1 MQAFELNNLIN
12 IGATDKVRAHLK
24 KLSLKDR
31 LPLLRELIP
40 YVKETPTHL
49 KFFHE
54 NFANEIGALIQAGM
68 DYAAAEELYNRAK
81 ELKMKKR

>member
-12 IGATDKVRAHLK
+12 IGATHKVRAHLK

-31 LPLLRELIP
+31 LPLLHELIP
-40 YVKETPTHL
+40 YVSTTSTHL

-68 DYAAAEELYNRAK
+68 DYTAAEDLYNRAK
-81 ELKMKKR
+81 LLRSKR

>member
-12 IGATDKVRAHLK
+12 IGATDKVRQHLK

-31 LPLLRELIP
+31 LPLLHELIP
-40 YVKETPTHL
+40 YVKETPAHL

-54 NFANEIGALIQAGM
+54 HFANEIGALIQAGM
-68 DYAAAEELYNRAK
+68 DYAAAEDLYNRAK
-81 ELKMKKR
+81 LLRSKRK